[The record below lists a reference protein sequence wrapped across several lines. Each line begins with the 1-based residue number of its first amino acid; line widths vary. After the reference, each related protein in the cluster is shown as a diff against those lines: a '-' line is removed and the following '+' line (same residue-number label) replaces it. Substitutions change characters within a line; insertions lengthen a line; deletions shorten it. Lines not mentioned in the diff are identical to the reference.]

1 MATKPPPSIPQKK
14 GYLLAL
20 GQRGKQWK
28 NRYFVIKDNFLHYF
42 KQDSDVKPD
51 GVIPLESCSVAPHQ
65 RGDKVDKDN
74 CFELVA
80 CNRSY
85 LLCAKDPKDME
96 EWISDLTRASKL
108 TIEDFYELCETL
120 GCGTF
125 SKVKR
130 AVHRRTGLTYAI
142 KVIDKAALAENRES
156 LLTEI
161 SILKQVKHSNVIGLI
176 EIFETRRKL
185 FLVMEM
191 LTGGEL
197 FDRVVEKGTFSEKDA
212 SELMKKVLEA
222 TEYLHNL
229 GIVHRD
235 LKPENLLYTDKSD
248 AAEIKVADFGLSKFV
263 SANDLLKTACG
274 TPGYV
279 APEVLTLQG
288 YQKAVDL
295 WSIGVILYILLC
307 GSPPFYAENDADMF
321 ELIKEARYDFPEP
334 YWTDISDSAKDLVRN
349 LLQKDPKKRYTTKQ
363 ALAHPWIAGGAAK
376 NQVNE
381 MMMETM
387 KKFNARRKFRQ
398 TIHGVIATR
407 RWMRSYRDSMDK
419 EAEKATEGASS

>member
-142 KVIDKAALAENRES
+142 KVIDKKLLSPAFLHLEINALARCRDHPNIIQLVAAYDVPPHDANGDGEW
-156 LLTEI
+156 
-161 SILKQVKHSNVIGLI
+161 H
-176 EIFETRRKL
+176 
-185 FLVMEM
+185 LVME
-191 LTGGEL
+191 
-197 FDRVVEKGTFSEKDA
+197 A
-212 SELMKKVLEA
+212 S
-222 TEYLHNL
+222 T
-229 GIVHRD
+229 
-235 LKPENLLYTDKSD
+235 
-248 AAEIKVADFGLSKFV
+248 
-263 SANDLLKTACG
+263 
-274 TPGYV
+274 
-279 APEVLTLQG
+279 
-288 YQKAVDL
+288 
-295 WSIGVILYILLC
+295 
-307 GSPPFYAENDADMF
+307 
-321 ELIKEARYDFPEP
+321 
-334 YWTDISDSAKDLVRN
+334 
-349 LLQKDPKKRYTTKQ
+349 
-363 ALAHPWIAGGAAK
+363 
-376 NQVNE
+376 
-381 MMMETM
+381 
-387 KKFNARRKFRQ
+387 
-398 TIHGVIATR
+398 
-407 RWMRSYRDSMDK
+407 
-419 EAEKATEGASS
+419 